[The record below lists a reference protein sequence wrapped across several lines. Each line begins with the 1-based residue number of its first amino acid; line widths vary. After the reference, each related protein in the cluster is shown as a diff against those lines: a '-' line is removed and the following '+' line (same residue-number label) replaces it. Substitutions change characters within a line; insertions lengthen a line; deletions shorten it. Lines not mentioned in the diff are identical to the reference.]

1 MILYEEVVSMLPILL
16 SVVVLSS
23 SGVLM
28 PGPMTAVALAKSY
41 RSPWAGTYMSL
52 GHAVIE
58 FPLIL
63 LIYFGFAQFFQ
74 NDMVRLVLSVLGS
87 GMILWLGISMFRARV
102 EVVQKGKDL
111 PYNAFTA
118 GILTSVFNPFFLLW
132 WATIGS
138 MLIMR
143 ILDFGTAGL
152 IIFIMVHWLCDLVW
166 LSLVS
171 NVVYRT
177 HALWGQKLQEWL
189 FIACSLL
196 LVGFGL
202 WFLISGIQLV
212 V

>member
-1 MILYEEVVSMLPILL
+1 MVSMLPILL
-16 SVVVLSS
+16 SVVVISF
-23 SGVLM
+23 SGVMM
-28 PGPMTAVALAKSY
+28 PGPMFAVTLAKSY
-41 RSPWAGTYMSL
+41 RSPWAGTQIAL

-58 FPLIL
+58 VPLIL

-74 NDMVRLVLSVLGS
+74 DNIVRLVLSVLGS
-87 GMILWLGISMFRARV
+87 GMIIWLGISMFRARV
-102 EVVQKGKDL
+102 EVTQKGKDL
-111 PYNAFTA
+111 PYNSFTA
-118 GILTSVFNPFFLLW
+118 GIITSVQNPFFLLW
-132 WATIGS
+132 WATIGG

-143 ILDFGTAGL
+143 ILEFGTPGL
-152 IIFIMVHWLCDLVW
+152 IVFVIVHWLCDLVW

-171 NVVYRT
+171 TVIYRT
-177 HALWGQKLQEWL
+177 HSLWGQKLQEWL